1 MEFLLELGL
10 DEKKIKLL
18 PERYEKSILDL
29 LVLEESNV
37 KENIEYMK
45 RIGIKRIEEILLSH
59 IEILTKP
66 KEEVENAFLKH
77 NIAKIVEEINKDITT
92 IELV

>member
-59 IEILTKP
+59 IEIFTKP